1 MLGGLIDDPGDTA
14 LGVSAPEAPTAP
26 STPARRSA
34 PPAAVLLGIFT
45 VLAFAM
51 TFRSLGRFGTH
62 VVGDNG
68 DAILILWILGWVQ
81 HAIPHGWDAIW
92 NTNIFF
98 DAPNTLAYSEA
109 MLPVA
114 VVAWPLR
121 VLLGTTTGF
130 NVLALA
136 SQVAALWFMYRLA
149 LRLTRSWMA
158 SFVAALTFAFATPLL
173 QEIWHAQLMLT
184 SFLVPLTMLLV
195 VRYFDVPTLWRGAA
209 IGVALGV
216 LATSATYYG
225 TMMAVATAVL
235 ASGWLV
241 VFRPPDLMRYLR
253 GLAVGA
259 AVAAVITVPVAVHY
273 VDLQQDEHFRRG
285 ADEQFQAHIQDFLSP
300 VPDNY
305 VLTEIPQLEARS
317 RQGGVESH
325 LFPGIVALGFGA
337 IGLVVLVRAVRRPRA
352 PDDDDHDPDDNDPDP
367 DNDPDDARRNALIAL
382 LIAFTGLVSLVLAFG
397 DSTIIFGH
405 EIPLPFK
412 VLRHFV
418 PGFSGIRV
426 TARFT
431 VMAQCA
437 LALLAAFGLRAVF
450 TRLDRRVALVALA
463 SVSAF
468 VVAETAREIPMTRV
482 PEGAAVEAVNHALAR
497 RGDGTVAELPMK
509 GINDG
514 VAWAYV
520 ESPRQYL
527 SLIDDH
533 PRVNGYSGFSP
544 EGFEHL
550 AATINTFPSAKS
562 LAALARHDVR
572 YVVLRTRL
580 VGDQIP
586 ELRAQLGADGVGRYT
601 PATARAMLAR
611 LPDACVRHVKRLPGA
626 YLIELRGPI
635 ELRRRACVPAASVS
649 AP

>member
-1 MLGGLIDDPGDTA
+1 MLADLSDDPVGTA
-14 LGVSAPEAPTAP
+14 LGGSPTEASTAASVP
-26 STPARRSA
+26 PPRSA
-34 PPAAVLLGIFT
+34 PPAAVLLGVFA

-51 TFRSLGRFGTH
+51 TFRSLGRFGSH
-62 VVGDNG
+62 VVGDSG
-68 DAILILWILGWVQ
+68 DAVLVLWILGWVQ

-92 NTNIFF
+92 NANIFS
-98 DAPNTLAYSEA
+98 DAQNTLAYAEA

-121 VLLGTTTGF
+121 VLFGTTIGF

-136 SQVAALWFMYRLA
+136 TQTAALWFMYRLA
-149 LRLTRSWMA
+149 LRLTRSWTA
-158 SFVAALTFAFATPLL
+158 SFVAALAFAFATPLL
-173 QEIWHAQLMLT
+173 QQVWHAQLMLT
-184 SFLVPLTMLLV
+184 SFLVPLTVLLV
-195 VRYFDVPTLWRGAA
+195 VRYFDVPTPARGAA

-235 ASGWLV
+235 ALGWLV
-241 VFRPPDLMRYLR
+241 VFRPPDLARYLR

-259 AVAAVITVPVAVHY
+259 AVAAVITVPVALHY
-273 VDLQQDEHFRRG
+273 IDLQQDPHFRRG
-285 ADEQFQAHIQDFLSP
+285 ADEQFQAHIEDFLSP

-305 VLTEIPQLEARS
+305 LLTKIPQFEVRS
-317 RQGGVESH
+317 LQGGVESH
-325 LFPGIVALGFGA
+325 LFPGIVALAFGA
-337 IGLVVLVRAVRRPRA
+337 LGLVVLVRAVRRPRA
-352 PDDDDHDPDDNDPDP
+352 PDESAEPSESAQSSESGATTGE
-367 DNDPDDARRNALIAL
+367 DARRDARVAL
-382 LIAFTGLVSLVLAFG
+382 LIALAGLVSLVLAFG
-397 DSTIIFGH
+397 DSTMIFGH
-405 EIPLPFK
+405 EVPLPFK

-437 LALLAAFGLRAVF
+437 LALLAAFGLRALF
-450 TRLDRRVALVALA
+450 ARLGRRVALVAL
-463 SVSAF
+463 VLISAF
-468 VVAETAREIPMTRV
+468 VVAETARELPMTRV
-482 PEGAAVEAVNHALAR
+482 PEGATVEAVNHALAR

-509 GINDG
+509 GATDG

-533 PRVNGYSGFSP
+533 PRVNGYSGFTP
-544 EGFEHL
+544 EGFEQL
-550 AATINTFPSAKS
+550 AATVDTFPSAKS

-580 VGDQIP
+580 VGDQVP
-586 ELRAQLGADGVGRYT
+586 ALRAQLDADGVGRYT
-601 PATARAMLAR
+601 PATARAMLER
-611 LPDACVRHVKRLPGA
+611 LPEACVRRVDRLPGA
-626 YLIELRGPI
+626 YLIELR
-635 ELRRRACVPAASVS
+635 RRSCVPAARVS